1 MINIE
6 ERTTKHFTNAFL
18 KNYAIA
24 RINPHNTTHTKIVDL
39 FIKATTDYFN
49 ENMACFVG
57 IDNAFQTICENAK
70 KHLQKR
76 FSLDDDFATLTIEI
90 YSNTLYATIRTVYKS
105 LI

>member
-1 MINIE
+1 MINME
-6 ERTTKHFTNAFL
+6 ERTNKNFEKMFL
-18 KNYAIA
+18 NNYAIA
-24 RINPHNTTHTKIVDL
+24 RINPHNTTHAKIVDI

-57 IDNAFQTICENAK
+57 IDNAFQTICENTK

-76 FSLDDDFATLTIEI
+76 FALDDDFTTLIVEI
-90 YSNTLYATIRTVYKS
+90 YSNTLYATIRTIYKS